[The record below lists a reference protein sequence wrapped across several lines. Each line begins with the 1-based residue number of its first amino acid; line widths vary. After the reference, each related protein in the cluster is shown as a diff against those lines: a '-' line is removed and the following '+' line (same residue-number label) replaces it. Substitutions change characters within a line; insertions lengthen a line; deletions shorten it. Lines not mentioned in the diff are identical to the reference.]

1 MTKYNSSI
9 SMKALIFFA
18 AFALATPAFAA
29 PTIDGVINDGEWNGV
44 SGEIIVDDRQDNN
57 GVGTAGVGGHRQ
69 DHADWVAT
77 WYVDW
82 DDATLYY
89 GIISRDGEVSEASP
103 EGPQEIGQTW
113 TDDSFEFWI
122 NTGLGRGDQADGPC
136 ECRHQS
142 SYQILISVDEVL
154 NDTQGNGES
163 EGQQWDFGWDGNT
176 VWKVN
181 VPAGTTVNNPDDV
194 DEGWSGEISVPFAD
208 MGIQGPLDGQ
218 TFGWNVTG
226 MNYDTDAGAR
236 NRIVISWSNPAGIA
250 PEGKAIDITS
260 LHHNDLW
267 GSIDFDRGAFYTADG
282 EKTGGTAVE
291 PIDKLATTWASV
303 KSQ

>member
-1 MTKYNSSI
+1 MIKYTSI
-9 SMKALIFFA
+9 TSTTTLFVFV
-18 AFALATPAFAA
+18 AFALTTSVFAA
-29 PTIDGVINDGEWNGV
+29 PTIDGIINDGEWNGV
-44 SGEIIVDDRQDNN
+44 SGEIAVDDRQDNN

-69 DHADWVAT
+69 DHPDWVAT
-77 WYVDW
+77 WFVDW
-82 DDATLYY
+82 DDSMLYY
-89 GIISRDGEVSEASP
+89 GVISRDGEVSEASP

-113 TDDSFEFWI
+113 HDDSFEFWL
-122 NTGLGRGDQADGPC
+122 NTGLGEGDQADGPC
-136 ECRHQS
+136 PCRHQS
-142 SYQILISVDEVL
+142 SYQILVSVDEVL

-181 VPAGTTVNNPDDV
+181 VPAGTTVNNPDDM
-194 DEGWSGEISVPFAD
+194 DEGWSAEISVPFAD
-208 MGIQGPLDGQ
+208 MGLQGPLDGR

-226 MNYDTDAGAR
+226 MNYDHDGGNR
-236 NRIVISWSNPAGIA
+236 NRIVISWANPAGIS
-250 PEGKAIDITS
+250 PEDKAINIVT
-260 LHHNDLW
+260 LHHNNRW

-291 PIDKLATTWASV
+291 LTDQLATTWASV

>member
-1 MTKYNSSI
+1 
-9 SMKALIFFA
+9 MKALIFFA

-29 PTIDGVINDGEWNGV
+29 PTIDGAINDGEWNGV

-57 GVGTAGVGGHRQ
+57 GVGTVGVGGHRQ

-113 TDDSFEFWI
+113 ADDSFEFWI
-122 NTGLGRGDQADGPC
+122 NTGLGQGDQADGPC
-136 ECRHQS
+136 ACRHQS

-208 MGIQGPLDGQ
+208 MGIQGP
-218 TFGWNVTG
+218 
-226 MNYDTDAGAR
+226 
-236 NRIVISWSNPAGIA
+236 
-250 PEGKAIDITS
+250 
-260 LHHNDLW
+260 
-267 GSIDFDRGAFYTADG
+267 
-282 EKTGGTAVE
+282 
-291 PIDKLATTWASV
+291 
-303 KSQ
+303 